1 MSDEIAFV
9 VPGRLDQLTGGYLFE
24 RHIVDGL
31 RTRGRLVLALSLLRD
46 PLFDLLLSGETDFA
60 ALPELMPRLA
70 LSSEGAL
77 CHTVRYP

>member
-1 MSDEIAFV
+1 
-9 VPGRLDQLTGGYLFE
+9 
-24 RHIVDGL
+24 
-31 RTRGRLVLALSLLRD
+31 VLALSLLRD

-60 ALPELMPRLA
+60 ALPELMARLA